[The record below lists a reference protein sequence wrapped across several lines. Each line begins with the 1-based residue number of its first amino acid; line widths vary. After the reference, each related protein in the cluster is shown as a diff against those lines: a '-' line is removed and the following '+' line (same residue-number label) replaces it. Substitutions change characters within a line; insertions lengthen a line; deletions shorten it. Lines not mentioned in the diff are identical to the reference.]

1 MKITK
6 SIISLT
12 AATAVAATGLVLAT
26 SISASAATSNNLRIA
41 PVGGDFATPLSMAT
55 TPGTKCTNADSA
67 GIEIAVTGPN
77 ITAAM
82 DNNILGFTD
91 YGLVQGSNNNLEYP
105 ALTKKF
111 GELFGGMGL
120 SNQTGT
126 YTLTLRCFAS
136 DFSTVTDTI
145 TQQVNLTG
153 MGATAGTYSMVV
165 PLTSTTSTLSG
176 PTTAAAGANVT
187 LTADVTDGAQGSFQ
201 LKEGATNVGSAVAV
215 TAANTTGTVSLPVTG
230 ITSGSHTYTAVFTA
244 GAGYA
249 DSTSNPHTVTV
260 AATATTTTL
269 TGNGTSQAT
278 QAATFH
284 AVVSPSAAA
293 GSVKFMEG
301 ATVLATQPVAGG
313 VADYSTNALAVGSH
327 NITAEF
333 VPSSGDYA
341 GSTSA
346 VWVHTVTAYQGAST
360 TTPIEVTVAAG
371 ELTIS
376 VNDVA
381 PAGVKMGAP
390 AMNPTAT
397 YLVSTGSL
405 DEVTVTDTRAG
416 DLGWVASGVTTDLT
430 AGSNAINGYNLGWV
444 PSVVSNT
451 PGQTITAGGAVTA
464 ATETSAGSTPINP
477 ALGLET
483 ARTLG
488 SATAG
493 HGVGTAIFDAA
504 LTLNIPTNVP
514 PATYFGVLTFT
525 AI

>member
-1 MKITK
+1 MKLKK
-6 SIISLT
+6 SLISLA
-12 AATAVAATGLVLAT
+12 AATAVAAPGLVLAT
-26 SISASAATSNNLRIA
+26 TTSASAANSETLRIA
-41 PVGGDFATPLSMAT
+41 PVSGDFATPLNMAT

-77 ITAAM
+77 ITGAM

-120 SNQTGT
+120 SSQTGT

-136 DFSTVTDTI
+136 DFSTVTDTF

-153 MGATAGTYSMVV
+153 MGATSGTYSMVI
-165 PLTSTTSTLSG
+165 PATSTTSTLSG
-176 PTTAAAGANVT
+176 PTTAAAGANIT
-187 LTADVTDGAQGSFQ
+187 LTADVTDGAVGSFQ
-201 LKEGATNVGSAVAV
+201 LMEGAASVGAPVAV

-230 ITSGSHTYTAVFTA
+230 ISGGSHTYTAVFTA
-244 GAGYA
+244 GAGYL
-249 DSTSNPHTVTV
+249 DSTTNAHTVTV
-260 AATATTTTL
+260 AAIATTTTL

-284 AVVSPSAAA
+284 AVVSPAAA

-313 VADYSTNALAVGSH
+313 VADYSTNALAVGDH

-346 VWVHTVTAYQGAST
+346 VWVHSVTAYQGAST
-360 TTPIEVTVAAG
+360 TTPIEVTVEAG

-376 VNDVA
+376 VNDLA

-390 AMNPTAT
+390 VMNPTAT

-430 AGSNAINGYNLGWV
+430 AGSNGINGYNLGWV

-451 PGQTITAGGAVTA
+451 AGQTITAGGPVTG
-464 ATETSAGSTPINP
+464 ATETSAGSTPSNP

-483 ARTLG
+483 ARTIG

-493 HGVGTAIFDAA
+493 HGVGTAVFDAA